1 MHFDEKSSSG
11 SLWERRVAGHVGG
24 AWSRGVTSN
33 PLPSTCPGH
42 SGSPRSRSA
51 ACLRCAFLTTPPS
64 LILMSFL
71 LSILPGLSN
80 RSLIAINHLPKQMSG
95 TMGLGRL
102 EA

>member
-1 MHFDEKSSSG
+1 MSWGRGAGASSPTHSP
-11 SLWERRVAGHVGG
+11 SPAQATAAVEPTAG
-24 AWSRGVTSN
+24 GV
-33 PLPSTCPGH
+33 CGV
-42 SGSPRSRSA
+42 
-51 ACLRCAFLTTPPS
+51 CLGCALLTTPPS

-80 RSLIAINHLPKQMSG
+80 CSLIAINHLPKQMSG

>member
-11 SLWERRVAGHVGG
+11 SLWKRRVAGHVAGCG
-24 AWSRGVTSN
+24 AGVSPPIRFPAPAQATTA
-33 PLPSTCPGH
+33 PPG
-42 SGSPRSRSA
+42 PTA
-51 ACLRCAFLTTPPS
+51 TACLRCALLTTPPS